1 MEFPDILGQCFYIIL
16 NIAGPFRVVN
26 FLLLLVK
33 KKLILP
39 AALPLSVLPGRRITA
54 SLSQPV
60 YTKTA
65 PGTYRMQLESHT
77 EFQKTSS
84 TKFAELTLHESY
96 FFPIP
101 VGRFPTGMRP
111 FQRYQTN

>member
-1 MEFPDILGQCFYIIL
+1 MLFRSGKGARGIAAKKKLG
-16 NIAGPFRVVN
+16 IASIYPEIPFWVVN

-39 AALPLSVLPGRRITA
+39 AVLPLSVLPGRRITA

-84 TKFAELTLHESY
+84 TKFAELTLHEYLSLSN
-96 FFPIP
+96 P
-101 VGRFPTGMRP
+101 R
-111 FQRYQTN
+111 